1 MLQYI
6 VALIATGIV
15 GYGVNFSVRVISQG
29 DEALVERLG
38 KYRRTLKPG
47 LQFVLPLVD
56 KIAYV
61 DTIRERVLDIPPQSV
76 ITNDNLTL
84 EVDAVVYWQI
94 MEIERAYY
102 AIENVE
108 SAIQEIVLTSMRS
121 QIGRLPLQQILST
134 KDEIDKA
141 LLKKLDEATSSWGVK
156 VIRVE
161 IQNITFSEKL
171 RTAMESEKVALS
183 QKQTFLAKAQAE
195 AESIKL
201 LSESLNLSPDRPEFI
216 QFLIAQRYIETNQ
229 KISESSNSKVV
240 FMHPKTMS
248 EGVGELVGEYA
259 ENSEI
264 DLNKGV

>member
-141 LLKKLDEATSSWGVK
+141 LLKKLDE
-156 VIRVE
+156 
-161 IQNITFSEKL
+161 N
-171 RTAMESEKVALS
+171 
-183 QKQTFLAKAQAE
+183 
-195 AESIKL
+195 
-201 LSESLNLSPDRPEFI
+201 
-216 QFLIAQRYIETNQ
+216 
-229 KISESSNSKVV
+229 
-240 FMHPKTMS
+240 
-248 EGVGELVGEYA
+248 
-259 ENSEI
+259 
-264 DLNKGV
+264 

>member
-94 MEIERAYY
+94 MEIERAY
-102 AIENVE
+102 
-108 SAIQEIVLTSMRS
+108 
-121 QIGRLPLQQILST
+121 
-134 KDEIDKA
+134 
-141 LLKKLDEATSSWGVK
+141 
-156 VIRVE
+156 
-161 IQNITFSEKL
+161 
-171 RTAMESEKVALS
+171 
-183 QKQTFLAKAQAE
+183 
-195 AESIKL
+195 
-201 LSESLNLSPDRPEFI
+201 
-216 QFLIAQRYIETNQ
+216 
-229 KISESSNSKVV
+229 
-240 FMHPKTMS
+240 
-248 EGVGELVGEYA
+248 
-259 ENSEI
+259 
-264 DLNKGV
+264 

>member
-56 KIAYV
+56 KIAYI

-161 IQNITFSEKL
+161 IQNIVFPENLGIDSTRDRYREHFLSGLQYTNHKL
-171 RTAMESEKVALS
+171 
-183 QKQTFLAKAQAE
+183 
-195 AESIKL
+195 
-201 LSESLNLSPDRPEFI
+201 
-216 QFLIAQRYIETNQ
+216 
-229 KISESSNSKVV
+229 
-240 FMHPKTMS
+240 
-248 EGVGELVGEYA
+248 
-259 ENSEI
+259 
-264 DLNKGV
+264 

>member
-84 EVDAVVYWQI
+84 EVDAVVYW
-94 MEIERAYY
+94 
-102 AIENVE
+102 
-108 SAIQEIVLTSMRS
+108 
-121 QIGRLPLQQILST
+121 LS
-134 KDEIDKA
+134 
-141 LLKKLDEATSSWGVK
+141 
-156 VIRVE
+156 
-161 IQNITFSEKL
+161 
-171 RTAMESEKVALS
+171 
-183 QKQTFLAKAQAE
+183 
-195 AESIKL
+195 
-201 LSESLNLSPDRPEFI
+201 
-216 QFLIAQRYIETNQ
+216 LIHI
-229 KISESSNSKVV
+229 
-240 FMHPKTMS
+240 
-248 EGVGELVGEYA
+248 
-259 ENSEI
+259 
-264 DLNKGV
+264 

>member
-94 MEIERAYY
+94 MEIERA
-102 AIENVE
+102 
-108 SAIQEIVLTSMRS
+108 
-121 QIGRLPLQQILST
+121 
-134 KDEIDKA
+134 
-141 LLKKLDEATSSWGVK
+141 
-156 VIRVE
+156 
-161 IQNITFSEKL
+161 
-171 RTAMESEKVALS
+171 
-183 QKQTFLAKAQAE
+183 
-195 AESIKL
+195 
-201 LSESLNLSPDRPEFI
+201 
-216 QFLIAQRYIETNQ
+216 
-229 KISESSNSKVV
+229 
-240 FMHPKTMS
+240 
-248 EGVGELVGEYA
+248 
-259 ENSEI
+259 
-264 DLNKGV
+264 

>member
-141 LLKKLDEATSSWGVK
+141 LLK
-156 VIRVE
+156 
-161 IQNITFSEKL
+161 N
-171 RTAMESEKVALS
+171 
-183 QKQTFLAKAQAE
+183 
-195 AESIKL
+195 
-201 LSESLNLSPDRPEFI
+201 
-216 QFLIAQRYIETNQ
+216 
-229 KISESSNSKVV
+229 
-240 FMHPKTMS
+240 
-248 EGVGELVGEYA
+248 
-259 ENSEI
+259 
-264 DLNKGV
+264 